1 MGNYSEFGCS
11 HCTYGG
17 NNFRGPQKTNNLSRG
32 GTLNQKQNITDK
44 KNIIKNENIQRG
56 NSNNSSQYLMSEYNP
71 QYQDKNAILRQSSN
85 PKLLDSARDRF
96 SNQNFERTQLFEQKR
111 LQKAEFQ
118 RKFDRACQFYDAE
131 NKASEQLIYKLMVC
145 ALGIFLI
152 LICCF

>member
-1 MGNYSEFGCS
+1 M
-11 HCTYGG
+11 
-17 NNFRGPQKTNNLSRG
+17 P
-32 GTLNQKQNITDK
+32 DK
-44 KNIIKNENIQRG
+44 KNIIKNENLQRTYST
-56 NSNNSSQYLMSEYNP
+56 NSPQYLKSEYNQ
-71 QYQDKNAILRQSSN
+71 QYQEKNPINRQSSN
-85 PKLLDSARDRF
+85 PNLLDSARDRF

-152 LICCF
+152 LVCCF